1 MIWVGGTILKQKN
14 VAICHMHS
22 SEIAADNVAELALC
36 MEFMNCFN
44 GLLSGKLISLLFYSS
59 KFLSR
64 LETQIETGPAP
75 DTVLLEI
82 QHDSY
87 TPRNS
92 ARGFHR

>member
-1 MIWVGGTILKQKN
+1 
-14 VAICHMHS
+14 MHS

-36 MEFMNCFN
+36 MEFMNCCN

-64 LETQIETGPAP
+64 LETQIETSPAP

-82 QHDSY
+82 HHDSY
-87 TPRNS
+87 MPRNS
-92 ARGFHR
+92 ARGCHR